1 MGILVFSLIKMIS
14 LQSETTQVNNMYQ
27 TLSEQAQT
35 VADSPTHE
43 NTEEADT
50 TTTSGSASSDTTS
63 NSASTN
69 TTSDLPSVILSQY
82 ADLVAQNE
90 DMVGWISIE
99 DTKIDYPVMSC
110 DDDTE
115 FYLSHD
121 FYKNHDRHGVPFIDS
136 SYCNIY
142 DSDNLIVYGHNMHDG
157 TMFADLQKYT
167 DAEYCQ
173 NHPYI
178 TFNTIYEKYTYQ
190 IVMVFKIKES
200 DTAKFPYHTITKFD
214 DSSVTI
220 QDYLARAKYYSLWS
234 DEQKLSDDD
243 KLLTLS
249 TCEYTLSNGRLVIIA
264 KRL

>member
-1 MGILVFSLIKMIS
+1 MGILIFSFIKIIS
-14 LQSETTQVNNMYQ
+14 LQSDTEQVQNMYQ
-27 TLSEQAQT
+27 TLSEQTQAT
-35 VADSPTHE
+35 
-43 NTEEADT
+43 ADT
-50 TTTSGSASSDTTS
+50 PAEKDTDEDNVIDEAVTTSVSPCI
-63 NSASTN
+63 
-69 TTSDLPSVILSQY
+69 LPQY
-82 ADLVAQNE
+82 ADLVKQNE
-90 DMVGWISIE
+90 DMVGWISID
-99 DTKIDYPVMSC
+99 DTKIDYPVMSSEN
-110 DDDTE
+110 DVE

-121 FYKNHDRHGVPFIDS
+121 FFKNPDRHGVPFIDS

-167 DAEYCQ
+167 DADYCQ

-214 DSSVTI
+214 NSSITI